1 MLKSA
6 SVVRNDHHHWKC
18 ASSSWILSHPQP
30 NINFC
35 LTAIPCRLAFCL
47 YNTFSVQTFPNA
59 WKKHF
64 FMSFFPSS
72 SLPSSSIC
80 YMFTLLMVP
89 SHSQSLLFSSI
100 CVFIAGNKIFL
111 ICIQIIF
118 THFKKKWP
126 RKRAKR
132 RKTGCAKWWTGNKQ
146 FVTCQ
151 ICSFY
156 LNFIQIR
163 WPWFAIIFSTWRN
176 RKHLLFER

>member
-1 MLKSA
+1 MREK
-6 SVVRNDHHHWKC
+6 
-18 ASSSWILSHPQP
+18 
-30 NINFC
+30 
-35 LTAIPCRLAFCL
+35 
-47 YNTFSVQTFPNA
+47 NTFLWVFS
-59 WKKHF
+59 
-64 FMSFFPSS
+64 PSS

-163 WPWFAIIFSTWRN
+163 WPWFAIIFFLLDAIESTCCLNDNHVALQKLHVN
-176 RKHLLFER
+176 RQKVSAVSWLLADSFYGNDKKFNKRW